1 MKFKTIFIL
10 FNIVIIISFLII
22 YLMPLFMLGWEY
34 TSVFWSKNWF
44 LPVIFVA
51 VIGGLNA
58 YFISNWTLFRH
69 LEAEEWEPLIE
80 YLEAKIYSEEKIRAQ
95 YVRVLINAY
104 LVRGRA
110 GEISRLQ
117 EKVSEKKPKLVE
129 QFALQFGIPY
139 ILENDSAGMK
149 EFFGRFLE
157 KRRTREGQWLR
168 WNYAFACF
176 LEEEKEEAKA
186 QLLPLARE
194 AKDPL
199 LKILSLYLLDP
210 FSSSEEEAR
219 GVVAAGTKNLLDKY
233 TRESWEKEINRGKD
247 NVYIVILSRLLGEA
261 TEWLFNKKTLAEA

>member
-34 TSVFWSKNWF
+34 TSDFWAKNWF

-58 YFISNWTLFRH
+58 YFISNWTLFRY

-80 YLEAKIYSEEKIRAQ
+80 YLEAKIYSRGRLRSQ
-95 YVRVLINAY
+95 YVRILINAY

-110 GEISRLQ
+110 GEITRLK
-117 EKVSEKKPKLVE
+117 EKAEEKRPGLLEK
-129 QFALQFGIPY
+129 FTLQFGIPY

-149 EFFGRFLE
+149 EFFGRFLNHDGG
-157 KRRTREGQWLR
+157 REGRWIR

-176 LEEEKEEAKA
+176 LEEDREEAKKM
-186 QLLPLARE
+186 LLPLARE
-194 AKDPL
+194 ARDPL
-199 LKILSLYLLDP
+199 LNLLSIYLLEP
-210 FSSSEEEAR
+210 FSSSDEEA
-219 GVVAAGTKNLLDKY
+219 GEAVGAGAKKLLDKY
-233 TRESWEKEINRGKD
+233 DRDSWEKELGRGKD

-261 TEWLFNKKTLAEA
+261 TEWLFTKKTLGEA

>member
-34 TSVFWSKNWF
+34 TSVFWAKNWF

-58 YFISNWTLFRH
+58 YFISNWTLFRY
-69 LEAEEWEPLIE
+69 LEAEKWEPLIE
-80 YLEAKIYSEEKIRAQ
+80 YLEAKIYSEEKLRDQ
-95 YVRVLINAY
+95 YVRILINAY

-110 GEISRLQ
+110 GEIHRLK
-117 EKVSEKKPKLVE
+117 EKAEEKRPKLLKK
-129 QFALQFGIPY
+129 FTLQFGIPY
-139 ILENDSAGMK
+139 ILDNDSTGMK

-157 KRRTREGQWLR
+157 EDSGREGRWIR
-168 WNYAFACF
+168 WNYAFASF
-176 LEEEKEEAKA
+176 LEEDKEEAKKI
-186 QLLPLARE
+186 LLPLARE

-199 LKILSLYLLDP
+199 LKLLSLYLLDP
-210 FSSSEEEAR
+210 FSSSDEEAGR
-219 GVVAAGTKNLLDKY
+219 VVARGTKSLLDKHD
-233 TRESWEKEINRGKD
+233 RDSWEKELNRGKD

-261 TEWLFNKKTLAEA
+261 TEWLFTQKTLAEA